1 MATPATKADLCKRG
15 IPSID
20 LSDAVALTF
29 AEPGGESPSDR
40 GELRFA
46 LLGKDRDLVG
56 FKAPLNYPKNYNA

>member
-40 GELRFA
+40 GDPIF
-46 LLGKDRDLVG
+46 GKDRDLVG